1 MKKITFIDLFS
12 GIWWFHIAL
21 KSVWWECVSACEIDK
36 NARITY
42 EYNFNH
48 WDCNF
53 FDNGFFFE
61 DITKLKWNEFP
72 DHDILCW
79 GFPCQA
85 FSIAGYR
92 KWFEDERWNLFFD
105 VARILKK
112 KRPKV
117 VFLENVKNLKSHDHW
132 KTLATI
138 LDTLEHLWY
147 YVKYDILNTYEYW
160 DLPQNRERIY
170 IVGFLNKYSYE
181 RFSFPEK
188 IPLTKTI
195 KDIIEDETDKN
206 YFYEWKN
213 LYVKIK
219 DVVTNENSVYQWRRQ
234 YVRENKKWIFPTLT
248 ANMWTWG
255 HNVPIVIT
263 QRWIRKITPRECLKI
278 QWFPLNYKLPSIS
291 NWQLY
296 KQIGNSVSV
305 PVLQRICENILKA
318 M

>member
-12 GIWWFHIAL
+12 GIGGFHIAL
-21 KSVWWECVSACEIDK
+21 KSVGGECVSACEIDK

-48 WDCNF
+48 GDCNF

-61 DITKLKWNEFP
+61 DITKLKGNEFP
-72 DHDILCW
+72 DHDILCG

-92 KWFEDERWNLFFD
+92 KGFEDERGNLFFD

-117 VFLENVKNLKSHDHW
+117 VFLENVKNLKSHDHG

-138 LDTLEHLWY
+138 LDTLEHLGY
-147 YVKYDILNTYEYW
+147 YVKYDILNTYEYG

-206 YFYEWKN
+206 YFYEGKN

-234 YVRENKKWIFPTLT
+234 YVRENKKGIFPTLT
-248 ANMWTWG
+248 ANMGTGG

-263 QRWIRKITPRECLKI
+263 QRGIRKITPRECLKI
-278 QWFPLNYKLPSIS
+278 QGFPLNYKLPSIS
-291 NWQLY
+291 NGQLY